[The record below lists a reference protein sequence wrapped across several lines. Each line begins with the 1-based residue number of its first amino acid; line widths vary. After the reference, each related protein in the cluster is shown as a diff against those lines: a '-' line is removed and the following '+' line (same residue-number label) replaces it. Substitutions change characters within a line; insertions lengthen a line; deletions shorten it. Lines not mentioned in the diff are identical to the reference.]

1 MKDLEELA
9 EKAKESKGE
18 RPKLLQL
25 MEEYMNSNNPL
36 TLLDS
41 GGKLFFLVGE

>member
-1 MKDLEELA
+1 MYGSSTEDCLKDLEELA

-25 MEEYMNSNNPL
+25 TKKHEQ
-36 TLLDS
+36 
-41 GGKLFFLVGE
+41 